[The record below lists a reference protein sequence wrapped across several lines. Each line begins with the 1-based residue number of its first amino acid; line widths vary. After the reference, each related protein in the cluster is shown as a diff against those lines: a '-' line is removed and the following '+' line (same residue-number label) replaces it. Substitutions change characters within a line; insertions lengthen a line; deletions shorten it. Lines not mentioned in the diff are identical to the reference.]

1 MGTHLRELSES
12 YLMNTNMTGF
22 IWFSEIFTSLC
33 SDKSIVSAL
42 EGLKEQLKIH
52 NLEYSELVTNNMQIS
67 HDWTKSHCIGEM
79 DNQLKRKQSNI
90 ISLG

>member
-1 MGTHLRELSES
+1 M
-12 YLMNTNMTGF
+12 
-22 IWFSEIFTSLC
+22 IKPFT
-33 SDKSIVSAL
+33 AL
-42 EGLKEQLKIH
+42 IGWLIKLKKQLNIH

-67 HDWTKSHCIGEM
+67 DDWTKSHCIGEM